1 MGRLLNTYWN
11 PNLCMEKP
19 CFCRLGVQEACA
31 GNSPT
36 EGNFSCRLSVHCLN
50 DLRVHSVTSVSDLPT
65 GCLCVPKL
73 QIEVGIHLLTDVWC
87 VQCSS
92 TCAGGSQRRVV
103 VCQDENGYTAND
115 CVERI
120 KPDEQRA
127 CESGPCP
134 QWAYGSWGE
143 VRESHPFVC
152 PVEKIQ
158 SDFADQTV
166 LSFIVYFK
174 DEEWVLVKASWFGVN

>member
-1 MGRLLNTYWN
+1 MVSAT
-11 PNLCMEKP
+11 
-19 CFCRLGVQEACA
+19 F
-31 GNSPT
+31 
-36 EGNFSCRLSVHCLN
+36 
-50 DLRVHSVTSVSDLPT
+50 VSDPSAS
-65 GCLCVPKL
+65 CLLCPRGGA
-73 QIEVGIHLLTDVWC
+73 EAGINLLTNVCC

-120 KPDEQRA
+120 KPDEHRA

-143 VRESHPFVC
+143 VRANS
-152 PVEKIQ
+152 
-158 SDFADQTV
+158 TYT
-166 LSFIVYFK
+166 SFGKKQIPNSAVVHSLF
-174 DEEWVLVKASWFGVN
+174 EGRRTGSS

>member
-1 MGRLLNTYWN
+1 MR
-11 PNLCMEKP
+11 
-19 CFCRLGVQEACA
+19 
-31 GNSPT
+31 
-36 EGNFSCRLSVHCLN
+36 
-50 DLRVHSVTSVSDLPT
+50 
-65 GCLCVPKL
+65 
-73 QIEVGIHLLTDVWC
+73 DVWC

-134 QWAYGSWGE
+134 QWAYGNWGE
-143 VRESHPFVC
+143 VRVNSLSVRLL
-152 PVEKIQ
+152 EKTQ
-158 SDFADQTV
+158 NNFAAQTILLFTV
-166 LSFIVYFK
+166 NLK
-174 DEEWVLVKASWFGVN
+174 EEELALVKASLFGIN

>member
-1 MGRLLNTYWN
+1 MVSAT
-11 PNLCMEKP
+11 
-19 CFCRLGVQEACA
+19 F
-31 GNSPT
+31 
-36 EGNFSCRLSVHCLN
+36 
-50 DLRVHSVTSVSDLPT
+50 VSDPST
-65 GCLCVPKL
+65 AAFCVPEME
-73 QIEVGIHLLTDVWC
+73 IEVGINLLTDVCC

-120 KPDEQRA
+120 KPDEQRS

-143 VRESHPFVC
+143 VRANSTYTSFGKKQTPNSVIVHSLFE
-152 PVEKIQ
+152 EK
-158 SDFADQTV
+158 
-166 LSFIVYFK
+166 
-174 DEEWVLVKASWFGVN
+174 N